1 MHGIKKSILEFAHLP
16 RKKRP
21 FFVIAAFVENILQ
34 KIISHFF
41 PGKIKNGKDD
51 ISEGGRSFRTFTL
64 WRKTSRYLF
73 PLKAKFQNIVFLLR
87 RSKVVCEDSDALLA
101 RALREN
107 PGVNIPEPVPK
118 KPQ

>member
-1 MHGIKKSILEFAHLP
+1 MA
-16 RKKRP
+16 
-21 FFVIAAFVENILQ
+21 
-34 KIISHFF
+34 
-41 PGKIKNGKDD
+41 
-51 ISEGGRSFRTFTL
+51 
-64 WRKTSRYLF
+64 
-73 PLKAKFQNIVFLLR
+73 KAQNIVLLLR